1 MSLAIENS
9 EDFSEK
15 AFYKES
21 IVLNNKN
28 KIINNNE
35 ELAEIFNKNFS
46 KLVENLDV
54 DKTLASNIAS
64 SDISDPVF
72 NAIKKYKCQ
81 AYKKLNVS

>member
-1 MSLAIENS
+1 M
-9 EDFSEK
+9 SEK

-46 KLVENLDV
+46 KLVENLDI
-54 DKTLASNIAS
+54 DKTLASNVAS
-64 SDISDPVF
+64 SDISDPVS

-81 AYKKLNVS
+81 VYKKLNVSWAVKI